1 MLFAILAFV
10 VGVIV
15 GAFSH
20 KWLAAEA
27 VKAGIDPVAIAAKAN
42 AAIESP
48 LQKGAPPVSK
58 V

>member
-1 MLFAILAFV
+1 MLFVILAFV

-15 GAFSH
+15 GAYSR
-20 KWLAAEA
+20 KWFAAEA

-48 LQKGAPPVSK
+48 LQKGTTPVSK